1 MYNIL
6 RDMVDLSEEETAF
19 PKQWMT
25 LKELVLEN
33 KRTLKMF
40 QYA

>member
-19 PKQWMT
+19 LKQWMT